1 MEFFRILRSIPFMRH
16 ALLLNLI
23 SLLTFVAAV
32 AFIVIRG
39 FHLSIEFTGG
49 TVMEVHYQQTV
60 QVDDVRSS
68 VQSLGYTDFQVQNF
82 GTSQDI
88 MIRLPSDRTSVV

>member
-1 MEFFRILRSIPFMRH
+1 MGH
-16 ALLLNLI
+16 ALLLNRI
-23 SLLTFVAAV
+23 SLLTFGAAV

-88 MIRLPSDRTSVV
+88 MIRLPSRDGQDAGQQSEIGRAHV